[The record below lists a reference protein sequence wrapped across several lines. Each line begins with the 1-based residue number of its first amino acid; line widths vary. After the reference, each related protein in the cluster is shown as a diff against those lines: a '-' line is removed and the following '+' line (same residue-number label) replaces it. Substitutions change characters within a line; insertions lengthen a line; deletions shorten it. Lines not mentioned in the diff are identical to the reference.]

1 MISHQSKTTAH
12 NTRLAQGAQPI
23 ALSFGQ
29 QNALLEK
36 FKPADVNGSD
46 RLYLEREGQPQN
58 MSPQQ
63 TLKQSYS
70 GRPLGSAAE
79 PVLAETRAAL
89 RDSTAIQARESSG
102 QQLNQKQ
109 SGHSVHYEH
118 PERQTILTT
127 VDPSVPQAEA
137 QAAAR
142 FFIENQNLEL
152 EKQSGGASPSERTM
166 SNLNSSDHLFV
177 ANLQAVSLE
186 KLVKSKLEVL
196 FQQQRDANIELSGLY
211 DIVLEQVEK
220 PLIELA
226 LQSRNGNQ
234 VKTAQL
240 LGINRNT
247 LKKKIDGYK
256 IKVRRSSQRE
266 D

>member
-1 MISHQSKTTAH
+1 MAVETPTTGMNGVNREMNRELTRDLSLEVPYKGLATSTQGMTSGIS
-12 NTRLAQGAQPI
+12 
-23 ALSFGQ
+23 
-29 QNALLEK
+29 
-36 FKPADVNGSD
+36 AD
-46 RLYLEREGQPQN
+46 RN
-58 MSPQQ
+58 MAP
-63 TLKQSYS
+63 
-70 GRPLGSAAE
+70 
-79 PVLAETRAAL
+79 
-89 RDSTAIQARESSG
+89 
-102 QQLNQKQ
+102 N
-109 SGHSVHYEH
+109 
-118 PERQTILTT
+118 LTT
-127 VDPSVPQAEA
+127 P
-137 QAAAR
+137 
-142 FFIENQNLEL
+142 
-152 EKQSGGASPSERTM
+152 
-166 SNLNSSDHLFV
+166 NLNSSDNLFV

-256 IKVRRSSQRE
+256 IRIKRTSVR
-266 D
+266 DL